1 MFISINVN
9 GLWLRGRIL
18 QDLRKA
24 AYGSLAFEGILMTKI
39 NRGQKLQ
46 IGFILNISFSEK
58 KENDTGRRCCCR

>member
-1 MFISINVN
+1 MFPNLLFVLHTKVFISINVN

-39 NRGQKLQ
+39 NRV
-46 IGFILNISFSEK
+46 
-58 KENDTGRRCCCR
+58 